1 MVFKP
6 KGVDIHVES
15 RARDQ
20 ARWLI
25 RDHGDD
31 AGDVLRANM
40 YRENVSDADHYRH
53 KLTLREIARLRC
65 SDPRKYGPSKRQ
77 GLLGSNLGIFS

>member
-1 MVFKP
+1 M
-6 KGVDIHVES
+6 ES

-25 RDHGDD
+25 RDRGDD
-31 AGDVLRANM
+31 AEDGPCANL

-53 KLTLREIARLRC
+53 KLTLGEIARLRC
-65 SDPRKYGPSKRQ
+65 SDPRKYGPSKQQ